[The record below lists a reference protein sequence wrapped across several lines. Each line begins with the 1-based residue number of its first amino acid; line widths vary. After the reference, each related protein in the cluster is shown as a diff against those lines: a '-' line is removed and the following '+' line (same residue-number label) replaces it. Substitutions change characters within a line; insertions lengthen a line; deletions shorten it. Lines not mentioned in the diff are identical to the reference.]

1 MSEDQVTPA
10 EREGAGD
17 NTIDP
22 TEVAYFVQA
31 VVKKHEDKE
40 IQRLVAE
47 HISAL
52 VNKYKLEN
60 YKIVLLFDEND
71 AISSW
76 HSNRVYSAA
85 TSQPQKD
92 ILLLIQSTGGSIEPA
107 YLISKTCRRQ
117 AKDKFVAVVPRRAKS
132 AATLIALGAN
142 EIHMGLMSEL
152 GPIDPQFGGL
162 PALSMQNALTLLA
175 DLSCKYPGSSE
186 MLGKYLAEKLDLRV
200 LGYFDRIN
208 VSAVQY
214 AERLLEGNEF
224 APNQTPKTLAEHFVN
239 YYKDHGF
246 VIDADEASKY
256 LGEKVIHQNTQE
268 YQFGNAVHE
277 SLEFLKFLLDVSSDK
292 VFDYVGS
299 IDSGLI
305 IRKKKEKS

>member
-1 MSEDQVTPA
+1 MSEEESAAMKQEDH
-10 EREGAGD
+10 EGS
-17 NTIDP
+17 NIDP

-31 VVKKHEDKE
+31 VVKKRDDEE

-47 HISAL
+47 HIGAL
-52 VNKYKLEN
+52 VAKHKLDN
-60 YKIVLLFDEND
+60 YKIILLFDEND

-76 HSNRVYSAA
+76 HSNRIYTAA
-85 TSQPQKD
+85 TSDPQKD

-117 AKDKFVAVVPRRAKS
+117 AKEKFVAVVPRRAKS
-132 AATLIALGAN
+132 AATLIALGAS

-186 MLGKYLAEKLDLRV
+186 MLGKFLAEKLDLRI

-208 VSAVQY
+208 GSAAQY

-224 APNQTPKTLAEHFVN
+224 AHGQTPKTLADHFVN

-246 VIDADEASKY
+246 VIDADEATKY
-256 LGEKVIHQNTQE
+256 LGEKVIHQNSQE

-277 SLEFLKFLLDVSSDK
+277 SLDFLKFLLDVSSDK

-299 IDSGLI
+299 IGSGLI
-305 IRKKKEKS
+305 IRKKKEK

>member
-1 MSEDQVTPA
+1 MSEEQTSTV
-10 EREGAGD
+10 EREVSEG
-17 NTIDP
+17 NNIDP
-22 TEVAYFVQA
+22 AEVAYFVQA
-31 VVKKHEDKE
+31 VVKQRDDKE

-47 HISAL
+47 HINAL
-52 VNKYKLEN
+52 VKKYKLDN

-76 HSNRVYSAA
+76 HSNRIYSAA
-85 TSQPQKD
+85 TSEPQKD

-117 AKDKFVAVVPRRAKS
+117 AKGKFVAVIPRRAKS

-186 MLGKYLAEKLDLRV
+186 MLGKFLAEKLDLRI
-200 LGYFDRIN
+200 LGYFDRVN
-208 VSAVQY
+208 GSAVQY

-224 APNQTPKTLAEHFVN
+224 ATNQTPKTLADHFVN

-256 LGEKVIHQNTQE
+256 LGSKVIHQDSQE

-277 SLEFLKFLLDVSSDK
+277 SLDVLKFLLDVSSDR

-299 IDSGLI
+299 IDAGLL
-305 IRKKKEKS
+305 IRKQKEKP

>member
-1 MSEDQVTPA
+1 MSKEESAAMKQDDH
-10 EREGAGD
+10 EG
-17 NTIDP
+17 NNIDP

-31 VVKKHEDKE
+31 VVKKRDDKE

-47 HISAL
+47 HIGSL
-52 VNKYKLEN
+52 VAKYKLDN
-60 YKIVLLFDEND
+60 YKIILMFDEND

-76 HSNRVYSAA
+76 HSNRIYTAA
-85 TSQPQKD
+85 TSDPQKD

-117 AKDKFVAVVPRRAKS
+117 AKEKFVAVVPRRAKS
-132 AATLIALGAN
+132 AATLIALGAS

-186 MLGKYLAEKLDLRV
+186 MLGKFLAEKLDLRI
-200 LGYFDRIN
+200 LGYFDRVN
-208 VSAVQY
+208 GSAAQY

-224 APNQTPKTLAEHFVN
+224 PHGQTPKTLADHFVN

-246 VIDADEASKY
+246 VIDADEATKY
-256 LGEKVIHQNTQE
+256 LGEKVIHQNSQE

-277 SLEFLKFLLDVSSDK
+277 SLDFLKFLLDVSSDK
-292 VFDYVGS
+292 VFDYVGG
-299 IDSGLI
+299 IGSGLI
-305 IRKKKEKS
+305 IRKKKEK